1 MSDFFSGSKPDLI
14 SLKSINDL
22 AIIANASPAKI
33 VPIQIKK
40 SWDPKSIYYSYIKP
54 NIVPIILILLFIV
67 ALLIRYFMINDTDAE
82 INKKEQFNPAESVFE
97 QPNHNVYVG
106 GDSVIY
112 DLEDNI
118 DENELMEKITKKTQV
133 PFDPKIRSTRGVYPH
148 VTEDTVRE
156 VKIEEPDDDDR
167 QIIYKGRDDWLN
179 QFDGYE
185 NPFFGNNMVTST
197 GSAVQFGLEQNQ
209 KSVDLDKMAK
219 QMFG

>member
-1 MSDFFSGSKPDLI
+1 MVNVKRITETGVFVDLI
-14 SLKSINDL
+14 EYENIEVLDLEND
-22 AIIANASPAKI
+22 P
-33 VPIQIKK
+33 
-40 SWDPKSIYYSYIKP
+40 
-54 NIVPIILILLFIV
+54 
-67 ALLIRYFMINDTDAE
+67 E

-118 DENELMEKITKKTQV
+118 DENELMDKITKKTQV
-133 PFDPKIRSTRGVYPH
+133 PLDPH
-148 VTEDTVRE
+148 VVEDKVRE
-156 VKIEEPDDDDR
+156 IHVEEPDNDDR
-167 QIIYKGRDDWLN
+167 EIIYKGRDDWLN

-209 KSVDLDKMAK
+209 KSVDLDKMAR

>member
-22 AIIANASPAKI
+22 AIIANNSPVKI

-54 NIVPIILILLFIV
+54 NIVPIVLILLFIV
-67 ALLIRYFMINDTDAE
+67 ALLIRYFMINDPE
-82 INKKEQFNPAESVFE
+82 INKKEQFNPAQSVFE

-118 DENELMEKITKKTQV
+118 DENELMDKITKKTQV
-133 PFDPKIRSTRGVYPH
+133 PFDPH
-148 VTEDTVRE
+148 VREDTVRE

-167 QIIYKGRDDWLN
+167 EIIYKGRDDWLN

-185 NPFFGNNMVTST
+185 
-197 GSAVQFGLEQNQ
+197 
-209 KSVDLDKMAK
+209 
-219 QMFG
+219 

>member
-1 MSDFFSGSKPDLI
+1 MTDFFSGSKPDLI
-14 SLKSINDL
+14 SLKTINDL
-22 AIIANASPAKI
+22 AVLVGGEDSPATKI
-33 VPIQIKK
+33 MKPLTKK
-40 SWDPKSIYYSYIKP
+40 TDIKSIYTNYIKP
-54 NIVPIILILLFIV
+54 NLVPIILIVAFLLF
-67 ALLIRYFMINDTDAE
+67 LLVRYMTLKDT
-82 INKKEQFNPAESVFE
+82 KPVGKEEFNAAQSVFE
-97 QPNHNVYVG
+97 QPNHNNYVS

-118 DENELMEKITKKTQV
+118 DENELMEKITKKAQV

-185 NPFFGNNMVTST
+185 NPFYGNNMVTST